1 MGLKS
6 IKMLVLVIVPIF
18 VYLLPLPFMP
28 LMEPDEGRYSS
39 IPNEMNISGDYVTP
53 RLKGVVY
60 FEKPPL
66 AYWATALSFKV
77 FGKNEFSARLFV
89 ALAAWG
95 CIILA
100 YRMGLFFHDARTGL
114 YAAAVLTTFLY
125 HSALGRINILDMP
138 LAFFLGVAIW
148 SGFRFF
154 ASAEKRKVWLY
165 LLYLF
170 SALAFLTKGLIG
182 IVFPFGIIGVWLL
195 FSRRFRDILRLV
207 SPLGILLFAAVSLP
221 WLILVQRENP
231 DFFRFFFIQEHFL
244 RYTTKIHDHYQPLYY
259 YLPILLAGTLPWIF
273 YLPEAIKGVKGGE
286 PLFKRGEKSFLLVW
300 AGLIFVFFSL
310 SSSKLVPYLTP
321 LFPPLAVGFGVI
333 FRRFEKS
340 QEDTVDPVAGGW
352 RLAGIIMPLLFLTA
366 LFVPLFLSKH
376 SVNPSTWL
384 ALIAIPAF
392 IQLVL
397 LFLPF
402 RIRTKGGRGWFLTI
416 YLLYALFFVSLTAPL
431 SHYLAPY
438 KSARQ
443 LSAAIESN
451 IPRDAEV
458 YQYGISLYGVDFYT
472 GRKTPIVDDIGE
484 LGYGVLQLPKE
495 KRDHYFLHSE
505 AFFKK
510 AKNTKGL
517 YCATENDE
525 KLARLKKEFPESRIL
540 WQSAEYSLLQLNGST
555 PKEN

>member
-6 IKMLVLVIVPIF
+6 IKILVLAVVPIL

-77 FGKNEFSARLFV
+77 FGKNEFSSRLFT

-100 YRMGLFFHDARTGL
+100 YRMGLHFHDSRTGL

-125 HSALGRINILDMP
+125 HSAIGRINILDMP
-138 LAFFLGVAIW
+138 LAFFICAAIW

-154 ASAEKRKVWLY
+154 AGAEKRKRRLY
-165 LLYLF
+165 GLYLF
-170 SALAFLTKGLIG
+170 SAFAFLTKGLIG
-182 IVFPFGIIGVWLL
+182 IVFPFGVIGVWLIV
-195 FSRRFRDILRLV
+195 SGRFRDILRLV
-207 SPLGILLFAAVSLP
+207 SPLGIMLFSLVSLP

-244 RYTTKIHDHYQPLYY
+244 RYTTKIHDHYQPFYY
-259 YLPILLAGTLPWIF
+259 YVPVLLAGALPWIAW
-273 YLPEAIKGVKGGE
+273 LPEAIRGFKGAE
-286 PLFKRGEKSFLLVW
+286 PLFKREEKAFLLSWTGV
-300 AGLIFVFFSL
+300 IFFFFSL

-321 LFPPLAVGFGVI
+321 LFPPLALLFGVI
-333 FRRFEKS
+333 FSRYDESRGK
-340 QEDTVDPVAGGW
+340 TVAPVAGGW
-352 RLAGIIMPLLFLTA
+352 RLGGIILPLLFLAA
-366 LFVPLFLSKH
+366 LFVPLFLVKH
-376 SVNPSTWL
+376 SVDPRTWL
-384 ALIAIPAF
+384 ALIAVPAL
-392 IQLVL
+392 IQILL
-397 LFLPF
+397 LFLPA
-402 RIRTKGGRGWFLTI
+402 RMRTKGGSRRFLTI
-416 YLLYALFFVSLTAPL
+416 YLLFAFFFVSLTAPMAY
-431 SHYLAPY
+431 YLTPY
-438 KSARQ
+438 KSAQ
-443 LSAAIESN
+443 PLALAIESN

-458 YQYGISLYGVDFYT
+458 YQYGISLYGIDFYT

-484 LGYGVLQLPKE
+484 LGYGVSQLPQE
-495 KRDHYFLHSE
+495 KRDHYFLHTE
-505 AFFKK
+505 GFFQM
-510 AKNTKGL
+510 AKVTKGI

-525 KLARLKKEFPESRIL
+525 KLARLRKEFPDSRIL
-540 WQSAEYSLLQLNGST
+540 WQSSEYSLLQLNGAIS
-555 PKEN
+555 KEN